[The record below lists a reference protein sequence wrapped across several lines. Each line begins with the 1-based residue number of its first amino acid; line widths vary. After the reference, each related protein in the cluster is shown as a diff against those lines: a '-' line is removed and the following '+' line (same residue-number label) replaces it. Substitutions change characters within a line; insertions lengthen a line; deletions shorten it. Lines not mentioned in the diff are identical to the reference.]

1 MSTAPSFSSGPVR
14 PVRRVVQASAPAP
27 GLALVP
33 APGLALVP
41 APGLALVPA
50 PGWALDQVPAW
61 ASAPV
66 RGQGPAL
73 AHGLTPAHGPAV
85 PLAAGR
91 RPAPVQGVPSA
102 AGGRRQGPAQA
113 APSGEA
119 VPLAEADVP
128 AAPSAGDAP
137 AAPSAGEAGAAD
149 GAERPGPL
157 IWHAEKKD
165 AGSCVLLFYISSKIC
180 APAGRKNDSFIEIVK
195 KTGKR
200 RQDMVQCWGRHGS
213 PGARRPSGPLRRT
226 PDLLSCGPVLYCRQ
240 LPDYSDLPHGG
251 DRPPGRNG
259 TAI

>member
-14 PVRRVVQASAPAP
+14 PVRRVVQAS
-27 GLALVP
+27 VP

-41 APGLALVPA
+41 
-50 PGWALDQVPAW
+50 VPAW

-128 AAPSAGDAP
+128 AAPLAADVP
-137 AAPSAGEAGAAD
+137 AAPSAGAAGAAD

-157 IWHAEKKD
+157 IWHTEKKD
-165 AGSCVLLFYISSKIC
+165 AGSCVLLFLYFLQNM
-180 APAGRKNDSFIEIVK
+180 R
-195 KTGKR
+195 
-200 RQDMVQCWGRHGS
+200 
-213 PGARRPSGPLRRT
+213 ARRKKKR
-226 PDLLSCGPVLYCRQ
+226 
-240 LPDYSDLPHGG
+240 
-251 DRPPGRNG
+251 
-259 TAI
+259 

>member
-1 MSTAPSFSSGPVR
+1 MSTAPSFSSGPGR

-33 APGLALVP
+33 
-41 APGLALVPA
+41 
-50 PGWALDQVPAW
+50 VPAW
-61 ASAPV
+61 ASAPA

-128 AAPSAGDAP
+128 AAPLAADVPAAPSAVDAP

>member
-14 PVRRVVQASAPAP
+14 PVRRVVQAS
-27 GLALVP
+27 VP

-41 APGLALVPA
+41 APGLALVP
-50 PGWALDQVPAW
+50 VPAW

-85 PLAAGR
+85 PEAAGR

-128 AAPSAGDAP
+128 AAAPLAADVP

-165 AGSCVLLFYISSKIC
+165 AGSCVLLFLYFLQNM
-180 APAGRKNDSFIEIVK
+180 R
-195 KTGKR
+195 
-200 RQDMVQCWGRHGS
+200 
-213 PGARRPSGPLRRT
+213 ARRKKKR
-226 PDLLSCGPVLYCRQ
+226 
-240 LPDYSDLPHGG
+240 
-251 DRPPGRNG
+251 
-259 TAI
+259 

>member
-1 MSTAPSFSSGPVR
+1 MSTAPSFSSGPGR
-14 PVRRVVQASAPAP
+14 PVRRVVQAS
-27 GLALVP
+27 VP

-41 APGLALVPA
+41 
-50 PGWALDQVPAW
+50 VPAW
-61 ASAPV
+61 ASAPA

-128 AAPSAGDAP
+128 AAPSAG
-137 AAPSAGEAGAAD
+137 EAGAAD

-165 AGSCVLLFYISSKIC
+165 AGSCVLLFLYFLQNM
-180 APAGRKNDSFIEIVK
+180 R
-195 KTGKR
+195 
-200 RQDMVQCWGRHGS
+200 
-213 PGARRPSGPLRRT
+213 ARRKKKR
-226 PDLLSCGPVLYCRQ
+226 
-240 LPDYSDLPHGG
+240 
-251 DRPPGRNG
+251 
-259 TAI
+259 

>member
-14 PVRRVVQASAPAP
+14 PVRRVVQAS
-27 GLALVP
+27 VP

-41 APGLALVPA
+41 
-50 PGWALDQVPAW
+50 VPAW
-61 ASAPV
+61 ASAPA

-128 AAPSAGDAP
+128 AAPLAADVPAAPSAVDAP